1 MITII
6 GNSSLRRD
14 LLLKFRCLSVCG
26 KVGRNARPGHEDGW
40 GIVSYKNGLPEY
52 VGKSIEPA
60 WRDRKYELAT
70 ENIAGEDRIILGHLR
85 KASFGSVSLENT
97 QPLVSAKWSFAHNGT
112 IYSPTFTTDNH
123 QSDSRTLFGRLVEAI
138 EARESSVS
146 VQSAITDGMERIR
159 EEIRSNPDERDRTYS
174 SLTFVLSD
182 GDSVYVMRDFESDQD
197 RDYYT
202 MFYRESAGAVIFCQ
216 EEIWDWQWKSLGNKQ
231 LATVNRAGTLK
242 LEG

>member
-6 GNSSLRRD
+6 GNTSLGRD

-40 GIVSYKNGLPEY
+40 GIVSYKNGLPECM
-52 VGKSIEPA
+52 GKSIEPA

-70 ENIAGEDRIILGHLR
+70 EKIAGEDRIIIGHLR
-85 KASFGSVSLENT
+85 KASFGRVSLENT
-97 QPLVSAKWSFAHNGT
+97 QPLVSGKWSFAHNGT
-112 IYSPTFTTDNH
+112 IYSPSFSRHDNR
-123 QSDSRTLFGRLVEAI
+123 SDSKTLFERLVETI
-138 EARESSVS
+138 ERRRSSVS
-146 VQSAITDGMERIR
+146 VESAITNGMRRIR

-182 GDSVYVMRDFESDQD
+182 GDNVYVMRDFESDED

-202 MFYRESAGAVIFCQ
+202 MFYRDSAGAVIFCQ